1 VLFSIAAALP
11 LVVIGAKQKAPK
23 QFGALVY
30 YYKYSNDITNPVK
43 RLYATTTEYLFAVSF

>member
-1 VLFSIAAALP
+1 MFPNCSHFSDN
-11 LVVIGAKQKAPK
+11 AKQKAPK
-23 QFGALVY
+23 KFGALVY